1 MTLENKAIP
10 RDKLT
15 KPYVEA
21 VIFFNLEFNYT
32 LRKTTDD
39 NYT

>member
-1 MTLENKAIP
+1 
-10 RDKLT
+10 
-15 KPYVEA
+15 VEA

-39 NYT
+39 NYTWQNTKLTSSGN